1 MLDDIIYPLTKGK
14 PFVFIIMKYN
24 TEDFI
29 HTEIEKVVKNK
40 FRIPCI
46 RADQVRSSGYDL
58 LAKVHML
65 IERAEVIIAD
75 ISVDSSNVYY
85 EIGYAVGKGKR
96 PIITVNTTKKEEVPV
111 DLRGL
116 EVIQYNS
123 ENKKDINV
131 FKKDLTEHLK
141 FRFASSNALLR
152 DMLIP
157 SIPRELF
164 IVASPRYPRE
174 DDPTARQVRDIRTY
188 GDFLGVMGLL
198 TAFGS
203 TIGESNNVEFVS
215 GQYAGDD
222 LLTRPA
228 NLFMIGSQKSN
239 PPVGVMLKWILKG
252 KDPSWSFE
260 QVPTHQ
266 KGEHRT
272 MVLYRHQNG
281 KKILEESTLGD
292 FKGRE
297 IWQEDYGLIVRAPH
311 PLHPDRMVLV
321 MAGAHSLGTG
331 AACIAATSSRF
342 IREIQKNHLDGKVLA
357 DKTQTFWVLVKG
369 IASERDGLL
378 DKEGVTICE
387 AGVYAEQSS
396 IDKGIV
402 TN

>member
-1 MLDDIIYPLTKGK
+1 
-14 PFVFIIMKYN
+14 
-24 TEDFI
+24 
-29 HTEIEKVVKNK
+29 
-40 FRIPCI
+40 
-46 RADQVRSSGYDL
+46 
-58 LAKVHML
+58 
-65 IERAEVIIAD
+65 
-75 ISVDSSNVYY
+75 
-85 EIGYAVGKGKR
+85 
-96 PIITVNTTKKEEVPV
+96 
-111 DLRGL
+111 
-116 EVIQYNS
+116 
-123 ENKKDINV
+123 
-131 FKKDLTEHLK
+131 
-141 FRFASSNALLR
+141 
-152 DMLIP
+152 
-157 SIPRELF
+157 
-164 IVASPRYPRE
+164 
-174 DDPTARQVRDIRTY
+174 
-188 GDFLGVMGLL
+188 
-198 TAFGS
+198 
-203 TIGESNNVEFVS
+203 
-215 GQYAGDD
+215 
-222 LLTRPA
+222 
-228 NLFMIGSQKSN
+228 
-239 PPVGVMLKWILKG
+239 
-252 KDPSWSFE
+252 
-260 QVPTHQ
+260 
-266 KGEHRT
+266 